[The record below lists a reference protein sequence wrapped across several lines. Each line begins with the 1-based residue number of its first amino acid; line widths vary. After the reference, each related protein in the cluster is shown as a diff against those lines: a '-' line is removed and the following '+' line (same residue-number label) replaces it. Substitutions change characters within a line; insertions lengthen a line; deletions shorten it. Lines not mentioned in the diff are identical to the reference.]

1 MGKMKPT
8 IIKHF
13 FAPLEIL
20 WLGCDSQVI
29 LKVIININLVKV
41 SLVKDTIV

>member
-1 MGKMKPT
+1 MGEIKLT

-13 FAPLEIL
+13 FASPEIL
-20 WLGCDSQVI
+20 WLGCDSQVV
-29 LKVIININLVKV
+29 LKIIININLVKV